1 MFGVRL
7 NETEIE
13 TDQHLLFLCK
23 YSRNIVFVDILELE
37 HFPELVSVWCH
48 ASTRIENNNS
58 IFQGRPSCFFYSISF
73 WAFAFDNS
81 SFAYGSLS
89 PFNQVRHI
97 DLYMVHNDDN
107 DDDVRESLRNPTTRR
122 TSIHSLPDYKVQ
134 IVPLVKVS

>member
-1 MFGVRL
+1 M
-7 NETEIE
+7 
-13 TDQHLLFLCK
+13 
-23 YSRNIVFVDILELE
+23 Y
-37 HFPELVSVWCH
+37 
-48 ASTRIENNNS
+48 
-58 IFQGRPSCFFYSISF
+58 
-73 WAFAFDNS
+73 

-97 DLYMVHNDDN
+97 DLYMVHNDND